1 MLVIPGIFP
10 GNPSRDKSFPSR
22 DSLFSKVMSRKKW
35 NHGEVCDM
43 WTGGKVKGGQLF
55 ESFHSSLNP
64 WKQTVQPQPKGAVA
78 LPCFCSFRIKNTFL
92 FAI

>member
-35 NHGEVCDM
+35 NHGDVCDM